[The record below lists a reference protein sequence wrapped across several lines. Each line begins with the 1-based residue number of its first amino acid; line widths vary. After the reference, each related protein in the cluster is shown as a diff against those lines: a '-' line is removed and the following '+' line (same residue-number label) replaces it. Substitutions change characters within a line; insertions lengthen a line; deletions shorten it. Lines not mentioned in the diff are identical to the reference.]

1 MAKKRISSQVRFPPT
16 LNAAL
21 KKEAATSQRSIN
33 AEIIWRLTKT
43 FDESW
48 HAFVAEI
55 ERKEIIF
62 KYEALKKKT

>member
-1 MAKKRISSQVRFPPT
+1 MAKKRISSQVRFPPA